1 MLNQSRLAI
10 LKAREDHIKVRLTC
24 NNTYLKTNTA
34 SALSSVSLTYKNLTS
49 R

>member
-10 LKAREDHIKVRLTC
+10 LKAREDHIKVRLIC

-34 SALSSVSLTYKNLTS
+34 SALPTVASIIKYLQSC
-49 R
+49 